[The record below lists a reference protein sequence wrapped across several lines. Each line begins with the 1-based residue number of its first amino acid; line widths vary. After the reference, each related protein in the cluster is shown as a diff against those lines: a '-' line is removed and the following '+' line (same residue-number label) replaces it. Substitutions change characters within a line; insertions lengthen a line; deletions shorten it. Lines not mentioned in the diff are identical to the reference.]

1 MPYFPALPKA
11 PAGINPLEHEELPM
25 SVQWRHQNARPAL
38 HAAPRVSTE
47 QYHGVYSQVKTLPLF
62 FSIKADNKV
71 SLYRARVNN
80 RNVVLRVL
88 KGTVPPNEVYLIIN
102 WLCNMD
108 IGNMGWVYNRSNVC
122 M

>member
-1 MPYFPALPKA
+1 MPCFPALPKA

-102 WLCNMD
+102 
-108 IGNMGWVYNRSNVC
+108 
-122 M
+122 